1 MEYIYHSMKDFIL
14 SISLNDKSFFFNNSK
29 KKKSLK
35 MQVVANLQTHNNYII
50 IACQPNLTIANTT
63 SSFELK
69 HTKVIISFLIPM
81 KWSEPI

>member
-1 MEYIYHSMKDFIL
+1 
-14 SISLNDKSFFFNNSK
+14 
-29 KKKSLK
+29 